1 MIGRMQARSALFDLY
16 GDHLRAHGGRAPVAA
31 LVRLLAPLEIGAPA
45 VRTAVSRMVRQGW
58 LHPLRL
64 ASGPG
69 YLITPKAAKRL
80 DEAAA
85 RIYRTAPISWDGT
98 FDVIITEPMLRSDR
112 LRVAN
117 NLAYLGYGSI
127 GEGTWIATNTSTEA
141 EAVLD
146 DVGVTYER
154 FNATHVGGDRGA
166 RALMSRAW
174 DLDAIGREYQQFI
187 KTLTP
192 VVAGVNENGSPE
204 AAYTARFK
212 LVHAWRTFLFRDP
225 GLPPAL
231 LPSNWAGHEAADFF
245 DAHAT
250 RLRPAADQFV
260 DDRLHAP
267 IGNAAAPPG
276 HAARHGNHPNGNHLI
291 GPNPKGVRP

>member
-1 MIGRMQARSALFDLY
+1 MQARSALFDLY
-16 GDHLRAHGGRAPVAA
+16 GDHLRVHGGRAPVAA

-85 RIYRTAPISWDGT
+85 RIYRTAPVAWDGT
-98 FDVIITEPMLRSDR
+98 FDVIIAEPMLRSER

-127 GEGTWIATNTSTEA
+127 ADCTWVATKASSEA
-141 EAVLD
+141 EAVLEES
-146 DVGVTYER
+146 GVRFER
-154 FNATHVGGDRGA
+154 FIATHAGGEPGA
-166 RALMSRAW
+166 SALMTRAW
-174 DLDAIGREYQQFI
+174 DLDAIGREYQQFV
-187 KTLTP
+187 KTMTP
-192 VVAGVNENGSPE
+192 VVAGVDENGDPE
-204 AAYTARFK
+204 TAYTARFR

-225 GLPPAL
+225 ALPPAL
-231 LPSNWAGHEAADFF
+231 LPREWSGHEAAEFF
-245 DAHAT
+245 DAQAG

-260 DDRLHAP
+260 DDCLNAP
-267 IGNAAAPPG
+267 IGA
-276 HAARHGNHPNGNHLI
+276 
-291 GPNPKGVRP
+291 NPKAVRP